1 MNNLKIT
8 KASDLGGVETLRVHK
23 SVGKIIG
30 FVSFFRFRDKDTN
43 QFITFCPSLD
53 LTGYGENELKA
64 LEMLKF
70 SINDYFNYLI
80 NLSPKEIEKELRL
93 HGFTH
98 DKIKNKEYSKV
109 FVDINGDLKN
119 FNAVDDKV
127 ERLTLEA
134 A

>member
-1 MNNLKIT
+1 MNNLEIKDTGSLSGIE
-8 KASDLGGVETLRVHK
+8 SLRVHK
-23 SVGKIIG
+23 SAKKIVG
-30 FVSFFRFRDKDTN
+30 FVNIFRFRDKDTN
-43 QFITFCPSLD
+43 QFLSFCPSLE
-53 LTGYGENELKA
+53 LTGYGETEHKA

-70 SINDYFNYLI
+70 SISDYFDYLI
-80 NLSPKEIEKELRL
+80 ELSPKEIEKELRL

-109 FVDINGDLKN
+109 FVEINGDLKN